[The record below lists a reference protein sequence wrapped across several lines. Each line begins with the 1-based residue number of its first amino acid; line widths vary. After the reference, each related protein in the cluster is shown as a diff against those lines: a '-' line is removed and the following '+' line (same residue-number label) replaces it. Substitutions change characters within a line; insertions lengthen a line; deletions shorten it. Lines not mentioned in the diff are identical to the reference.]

1 MGIISLLNG
10 GCFNIL
16 KNPKADPKT
25 EFHNF
30 PNFPLANKLIIY
42 RSNVPKTYMVRWFK
56 ESISGKLPKEPP
68 GSSQR
73 SREPPSE
80 GAGGTAGACSIHL
93 L

>member
-30 PNFPLANKLIIY
+30 PNFPLANQ
-42 RSNVPKTYMVRWFK
+42 TYNLSFK
-56 ESISGKLPKEPP
+56 CTKNIH
-68 GSSQR
+68 
-73 SREPPSE
+73 
-80 GAGGTAGACSIHL
+80 GTVV
-93 L
+93 